1 MCQKFVSLGNAP
13 NNLSGSGAGVLVP
26 CSGRI
31 ADTIKTIAFFMATP
45 PVVSPRGT
53 PLNFAPCS
61 APHSLAEIGR
71 FSTFENFPTEV
82 RRRLVFVQAR

>member
-31 ADTIKTIAFFMATP
+31 ADTIKTIASFMVTP
-45 PVVSPRGT
+45 PVVSLRGT
-53 PLNFAPCS
+53 PPKFR
-61 APHSLAEIGR
+61 SLLR
-71 FSTFENFPTEV
+71 PPTH
-82 RRRLVFVQAR
+82 LQK